1 MALSERMATNEIVL
15 SITKPETEW
24 VRGRAVRKMSPTR
37 DHSRVQTEFAI
48 VLAVWSRGRGE
59 VGTEW
64 RFRVAVE
71 NEARRPLVPDISF
84 VAFERMRGLTHD
96 QIQAPAFAP
105 TVAVEI
111 RSPGDDPLDVARK
124 LDVYLRGGSEFVLVA
139 DPIKR
144 TMMLHDPVSV
154 IVFAGNDVLEHQG
167 LPGFELTVGPFF
179 AAALDIAT

>member
-1 MALSERMATNEIVL
+1 MVTNEIVL
-15 SITKPETEW
+15 PITKPQTEW

-37 DHSRVQTEFAI
+37 DHSRVQ
-48 VLAVWSRGRGE
+48 
-59 VGTEW
+59 TEW

-105 TVAVEI
+105 SVAVEI

-154 IVFAGNDVLEHQG
+154 IAFAGNDVLEEQG
-167 LPGFELTVGPFF
+167 PPGFELTVGPFF
-179 AAALDIAT
+179 SAALVIAM

>member
-37 DHSRVQTEFAI
+37 DHRRVQ
-48 VLAVWSRGRGE
+48 
-59 VGTEW
+59 TEW

>member
-1 MALSERMATNEIVL
+1 MVTNEIVL
-15 SITKPETEW
+15 PITKPQTEW

-48 VLAVWSRGRGE
+48 VLA
-59 VGTEW
+59 
-64 RFRVAVE
+64 A
-71 NEARRPLVPDISF
+71 
-84 VAFERMRGLTHD
+84 
-96 QIQAPAFAP
+96 APAFAP
-105 TVAVEI
+105 SVAVEI
-111 RSPGDDPLDVARK
+111 RSPGDDPLDVASK

-154 IVFAGNDVLEHQG
+154 IAFAGNDVLEDQG

-179 AAALDIAT
+179 AAALVIAT